1 MDVIAN
7 QEVPRMATIWRGS
20 ISFGLVNVPVE
31 MRPAVRTQKLS
42 FRMLHKDG
50 HVPIK
55 FERVR
60 EDDRRPVPWDEIV
73 KGYKLP
79 DGEYVVLDDKDF
91 DEAAVEQ
98 NRRIEILD
106 FVDPE
111 EIDPRYFETP
121 YFLVPSKGG
130 EHTYALLREAIEQ
143 ANTVG
148 VGKLVMHRTQHL
160 AAIRVLDDALEI
172 VLMRFA
178 HELVDAAEYTFPARE
193 ASRPEEVRIAV
204 QLIEHLRAPF
214 SPEKYTDEYSENLL
228 RIINAKAKG
237 TRVTLAGPEAPAREG
252 RVLDLM
258 ERLQESL
265 KQTRRPPSAEKGAPA
280 RSRRAAGTRARR
292 K

>member
-1 MDVIAN
+1 
-7 QEVPRMATIWRGS
+7 MATIWRGS

-31 MRPAVRTQKLS
+31 LRTAVREHKLS
-42 FRMLHKDG
+42 FRMLHKEG
-50 HVPIK
+50 NVPIR

-79 DGEYVVLDDKDF
+79 DGEFVVLDDKDF

-106 FVDPE
+106 FVDPN
-111 EIDPRYFETP
+111 EIDPRFFETP

-143 ANTVG
+143 AKTVG
-148 VGKLVMHRTQHL
+148 VGKIVIHKTEHL
-160 AAIRVLDDALEI
+160 AAIRVLEDALEI

-178 HELVDAAEYTFPARE
+178 HELVDPAEYTFPPRAE
-193 ASRPEEVRIAV
+193 SRPEEVRIAV

-214 SPEKYTDEYSENLL
+214 KPEKYDDEYSKNLL

-237 TRVTLAGPEAPAREG
+237 QRITLEGPAAAPREG

-265 KQTRRPPSAEKGAPA
+265 KQSRRPPSATKKTPA
-280 RSRRAAGTRARR
+280 RSKRSADESSTGTRTRR
-292 K
+292 KKPA